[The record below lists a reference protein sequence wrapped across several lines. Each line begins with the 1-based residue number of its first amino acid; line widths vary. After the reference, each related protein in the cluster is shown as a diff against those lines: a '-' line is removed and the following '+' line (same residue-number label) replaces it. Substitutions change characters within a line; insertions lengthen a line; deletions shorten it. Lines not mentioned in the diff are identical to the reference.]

1 MLRKAE
7 IAFPVREDFL
17 FGLLVVVVVVIH
29 LPARTRGMATRLV
42 APLA

>member
-17 FGLLVVVVVVIH
+17 FGLLVVVVVIH